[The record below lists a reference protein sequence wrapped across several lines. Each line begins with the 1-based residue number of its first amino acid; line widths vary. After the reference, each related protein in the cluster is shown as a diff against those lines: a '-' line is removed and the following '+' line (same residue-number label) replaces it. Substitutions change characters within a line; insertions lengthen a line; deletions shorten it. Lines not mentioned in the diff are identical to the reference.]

1 MSGQLTPRLHK
12 YCSRGSGSLCPHFFK
27 PRGRKPLLRMDIAS
41 IREYVESAEAVI
53 EDSPQM
59 QEATTK
65 ASLLNDFIELLGWK
79 IPSNTELEYSVK
91 AFGKT
96 FKVDYAL
103 ILGGQPVAFLEAK
116 GLDTTLTSDHREQL
130 TAYLQ
135 NENVRLGILT
145 NGQEYEFYY
154 RYLGDS
160 NSQFKVEAVE
170 RTTLQKLP
178 DKKKI
183 IEAYQTRKIRNEE
196 SIAIIEHIRELRK
209 SRDTLTDEKDELATV
224 VVDLLTD
231 TVSDAIESEAQT
243 QAKEMIDRLVT
254 DIESEIDTDSQ
265 LETYSVEIIQDN
277 NSIETFDNSIQ
288 SDLMASV
295 VNYLVESHD
304 LISAIEPL
312 PYIPAEKQ
320 AIINDEPT
328 YNDREMKQPREL
340 EQGYYLEL
348 NLSWDQKQRELE
360 RLAEACDVEVSARE
374 SEDA

>member
-1 MSGQLTPRLHK
+1 MYLAV
-12 YCSRGSGSLCPHFFK
+12 
-27 PRGRKPLLRMDIAS
+27 MDSAS
-41 IREYVESAEAVI
+41 IQDYVESAQPVI

-65 ASLLNDFIELLGWK
+65 ASLLNDFIELLGWE
-79 IPSNTELEYSVK
+79 IPTNTELEYSVK

-135 NENVRLGILT
+135 NENVRFGILT

-178 DKKKI
+178 DKKNI
-183 IEAYQTRKIRNEE
+183 IGAYQAQKIRNEE
-196 SIAIIEHIRELRK
+196 SRAIIEHIRELRK
-209 SRDTLTDEKDELATV
+209 SRDTLADEKDELATA

-243 QAKEMIDRLVT
+243 QAKEMIDRLIT
-254 DIESEIDTDSQ
+254 DIDSEVEGETPVSGGSGEDSPTLSESYTVDIF
-265 LETYSVEIIQDN
+265 QDGN
-277 NSIETFDNSIQ
+277 VIETFEGSIQ

-312 PYIPAEKQ
+312 PYIPAKKR

-328 YNDREMKQPREL
+328 YSDRQMKQPREL
-340 EQGYYLEL
+340 EQGYYLEV

-360 RLAEACDVEVSARE
+360 RLADACGLEVIIE
-374 SEDA
+374 E

>member
-1 MSGQLTPRLHK
+1 MSDHLMTRLHE
-12 YCSRGSGSLCPHFFK
+12 YCRRGLGSLCPHFFE
-27 PRGRKPLLRMDIAS
+27 PHGRKPLLRMDTAS
-41 IREYVESAEAVI
+41 IQDYVKSAEAVI

-65 ASLLNDFIELLGWK
+65 ASLLNEFTELLGWK

-116 GLDTTLTSDHREQL
+116 GLDTTLNPDHREQL

-178 DKKKI
+178 DKKNI
-183 IEAYQTRKIRNEE
+183 IGAYQAQKIRNEE
-196 SIAIIEHIRELRK
+196 SRAIIEHIRELRR
-209 SRDTLTDEKDELATV
+209 SRDTLIDEKEELATA

-231 TVSDAIESEAQT
+231 TVSDAVESEAQT

-254 DIESEIDTDSQ
+254 DIESEIDTDSP
-265 LETYSVEIIQDN
+265 LETYSVEIIQDKN
-277 NSIETFDNSIQ
+277 TIETFDNSIQ
-288 SDLMASV
+288 SDLMASI
-295 VNYLVESHD
+295 VNYLIQNHD

-312 PYIPAEKQ
+312 PYIPAKKR

-328 YNDREMKQPREL
+328 YNDRQMKQPREL
-340 EQGYYLEL
+340 EEGYYLEV
-348 NLSWDQKQRELE
+348 NLSWGQKKREME
-360 RLAEACDVEVSARE
+360 RLADACGLEITIGE
-374 SEDA
+374 